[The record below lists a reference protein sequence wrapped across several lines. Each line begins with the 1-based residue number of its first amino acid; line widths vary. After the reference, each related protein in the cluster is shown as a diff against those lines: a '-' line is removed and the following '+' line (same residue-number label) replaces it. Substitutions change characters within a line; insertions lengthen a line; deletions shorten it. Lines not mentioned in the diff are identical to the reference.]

1 MEARQSILEN
11 SSTEDNESFSAE
23 QLVKHKEKELQ
34 TLVKIKEYTQEILG
48 QLKFRVQTFEKYDTI
63 LAGKQKV
70 SYTPKKDIN
79 FLYEYISSWIKRC
92 RRNNSALERNFS
104 LQSQYLSG

>member
-63 LAGKQKV
+63 LADAVETIAHWREISRCSANILADKEYVKVPLEDKKQ
-70 SYTPKKDIN
+70 
-79 FLYEYISSWIKRC
+79 
-92 RRNNSALERNFS
+92 
-104 LQSQYLSG
+104 